1 MAVATKLK
9 KAAFQHIE
17 AELYCYHDTLKE
29 IQMIR
34 NSIMFCREG
43 VDENIG
49 GGRDSLSG
57 KTMESIAVRLA
68 AHKRLA
74 PLEERAN
81 AIERTGIYTIAGKVS
96 KADSIMGLDKTVYMG
111 WTS

>member
-1 MAVATKLK
+1 MD
-9 KAAFQHIE
+9 
-17 AELYCYHDTLKE
+17 CYHDTLKE

-49 GGRDSLSG
+49 GGRDSLLG
-57 KTMESIAVRLA
+57 KPTESIAVRLA
-68 AHKRLA
+68 AHKRLT

-81 AIERTGIYTIAGKVS
+81 AIERTGKYTFAKNASKV
-96 KADSIMGLDKTVYMG
+96 DSIMGLDKTKTAYMG